1 MVPVALLAMVLAA
14 GFVGA
19 AATAVAAV
27 YALRR
32 LAHRWED
39 RLADVSGLGPVELVL
54 AGEAVPVR
62 DAVLTLQRAAHAIP
76 AAVPMES
83 PARDWLS
90 QVRFDPATLCPPA
103 RPPRP
108 AVRLEVQ
115 LGPGAVVPLRLAFPL
130 LLSGMGWGV
139 GVSDDV
145 RQVLA
150 EAGALTGVAVVSGEG
165 PPLPVELETLPRW
178 VWQWGRS
185 SWQRTHASLPS
196 AMIELQVGQA
206 SEGGTEVRKPARHL
220 PRVVRRAD
228 ARGELRI
235 AAGLPLPLDVWVR
248 RAREAGGGVPVAVK
262 LPASQHLEED
272 LALATAAGVDVVVL
286 DGAGAGTASSPAVL
300 ADHLAIPTPVAAAR
314 AHRWLTRRGLRQGVS
329 LVVSGRVHG
338 AADMAKLLALGADA
352 VAVGTVALMALAH
365 GQVADVLPGRAPTS
379 LVLAKG
385 ADGPRRLDRDLAA
398 ERLANWLVATRDELA
413 LLCQSLGVG
422 DVRDLGVRHLVA
434 ETPQAA
440 RVLGI
445 AWYGGLAPSPP
456 PAVPQIEALA
466 RDVLAA
472 GRQARRAWARLAAA
486 GASPPSSGAGT

>member
-1 MVPVALLAMVLAA
+1 VVPVALLAAVLAA
-14 GFVGA
+14 GVVGA
-19 AATAVAAV
+19 AATAAAAV

-32 LAHRWED
+32 FARNWEH
-39 RLADVSGLGPVELVL
+39 RLADISGLGPVELVL
-54 AGEAVPVR
+54 AGEAMPVR

-76 AAVPMES
+76 AAVPMQS

-90 QVRFDPATLCPPA
+90 QVRFDPATLRPAA

-115 LGPGAVVPLRLAFPL
+115 LGPGAASPLRLAFPL

-150 EAGALTGVAVVSGEG
+150 EAGALAGVAVVSGEG
-165 PPLPVELETLPRW
+165 PPLPVELETLTRW

-185 SWQRTHASLPS
+185 SWQRTHALMPS

-206 SEGGTEVRKPARHL
+206 SEGGTAVRKPARHL
-220 PRVVRRAD
+220 PRIVRRGEG
-228 ARGELRI
+228 RGELRI

-248 RAREAGGGVPVAVK
+248 RARAAGGGVPVAVK

-272 LALATAAGVDVVVL
+272 LALAAAAGVDVVVL

-338 AADMAKLLALGADA
+338 AADVAKLLALGADA

-365 GQVADVLPGRAPTS
+365 GQVAEVLPGRAPTS

-385 ADGPRRLDRDLAA
+385 ADGRRRLDRDLAA
-398 ERLANWLVATRDELA
+398 ERLANWLIATRDELA
-413 LLCQSLGVG
+413 ILCQSLGVG
-422 DVRDLGVRHLVA
+422 DVHDLGVHHLVA
-434 ETPQAA
+434 DTPQAA
-440 RVLGI
+440 RALGI
-445 AWYGGLAPSPP
+445 AWYGGGAPSPP
-456 PAVPQIEALA
+456 AAAPRVGALA

-472 GRQARRAWARLAAA
+472 GRRTRRAWDRLAAA
-486 GASPPSSGAGT
+486 GAPPRPPGAGT